1 MRVKHSMMTTAIP
14 ELSASELARRIR
26 ERSLSPV
33 AVVEAYIERNLA
45 INADLNALV
54 TPTFTQAREQA
65 HAAAAAIER
74 GEVWG
79 ALHGVPFT
87 AKDSYDVAGVRSTSG
102 LVSRSDHFPQHDAT
116 LVARLRAAGAILLGK
131 TNIPSNAGAYETLNP
146 LFGRTNNPWD
156 LSRSA
161 GGSTGGE
168 AALIAAGGSPL
179 GIGSDLAGSIR
190 LPAAFTGIV
199 GLRPTS
205 SALPS
210 DGFWLPDTER
220 FAALN
225 ALGPMARRVEDVA
238 LAWDVLNERE
248 AQPITTDGLRGQR
261 LIYWFSDGVLPVSGA
276 VRGGVQAAV
285 RALEQAGM
293 QAVATAPAARVAAGF
308 GYARYWR
315 AEEREAY
322 NRSFGNGARWT
333 VWGEMLRAL
342 CGKARLETPTL
353 MLWALISSPWLA
365 AGIDG
370 AAWRKRLREEVADL
384 LGEQGIAVCPVFPTT
399 APKHGWSVWAS
410 LLTNSF
416 TTWVN
421 LAGLPGLSVPVGFSG
436 NGMPVNVQIVGNPG
450 SERLLLAAGM
460 AVQHALRPQWQAPSL
475 VARLAP

>member
-1 MRVKHSMMTTAIP
+1 MTTTAIP

-33 AVVEAYIERNLA
+33 DVVEAFIERNLA

-54 TPTFTQAREQA
+54 TPTFAQAREQA

-87 AKDSYDVAGVRSTSG
+87 AKDSYDAAGVRSTGG
-102 LVSRSDHFPQHDAT
+102 LVSRSDHFPQRDAT

-131 TNIPSNAGAYETLNP
+131 TNAPSNSGAYETLNP

-156 LSRSA
+156 LTRSA

-190 LPAAFTGIV
+190 LPSAFTGIV

-205 SALPS
+205 SALPM
-210 DGFWLPDTER
+210 DGFWPPTQARLGD
-220 FAALN
+220 LN

-238 LAWDVLNERE
+238 LAWDVLNER
-248 AQPITTDGLRGQR
+248 ATQPITTAGLRGQR
-261 LIYWFSDGVLPVSGA
+261 LVYWFSDGTLPVSGA

-285 RALEQAGM
+285 RALEHAGM
-293 QAVATAPAARVAAGF
+293 QTVAAAPAARRGAGVGF
-308 GYARYWR
+308 ARYWR

-322 NRSFGNGARWT
+322 DRSFGNGAHWT
-333 VWGEMLRAL
+333 ASGEIRRAL
-342 CGKARLETPTL
+342 RGKARIETPTL
-353 MLWALISSPWLA
+353 VLWALLSSPWLA
-365 AGIDG
+365 PGVDG
-370 AAWRKRLREEVADL
+370 AAWRERLREEVAAL

-410 LLTNSF
+410 LLTNSY

-450 SERLLLAAGM
+450 SEHLLLAAGM
-460 AVQHALRPQWQAPSL
+460 AVQQALRPQWHAPPL
-475 VARLAP
+475 VARLAG